1 MKPPLILL
9 IVGVALLAVSG
20 LATLITFVLMAT
32 SNGKISGDEAGPFIG
47 GGCCCSFF
55 SLLIVVGGGVWL
67 LVASQKK
74 Q

>member
-9 IVGVALLAVSG
+9 IVGVVLLAISAF
-20 LATLITFVLMAT
+20 ATLVTFILMAT
-32 SNGKISGDEAGPFIG
+32 SNGRISGEEAGPFIG
-47 GGCCCSFF
+47 GGCCCSFV
-55 SLLIVVGGGVWL
+55 SLAIAALGGIWL

>member
-9 IVGVALLAVSG
+9 IVGAVLLALSV
-20 LATLITFVLMAT
+20 LATLATIVLAAT
-32 SNGKISGDEAGPFIG
+32 SNGKISGDEAAPFIG
-47 GGCCCSFF
+47 GGCCCSF
-55 SLLIVVGGGVWL
+55 LGLGLAVGGGVWL